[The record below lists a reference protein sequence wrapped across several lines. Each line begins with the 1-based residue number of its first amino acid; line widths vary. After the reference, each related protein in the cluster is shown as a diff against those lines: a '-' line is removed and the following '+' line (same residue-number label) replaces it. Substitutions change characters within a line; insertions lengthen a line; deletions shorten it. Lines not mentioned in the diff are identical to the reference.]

1 MTNNQNNQTI
11 NVTENRNQK
20 STKARTKRL
29 WVILIFVAAAITV
42 TVFVAASR
50 KTSLASSN
58 VGTFTVRKDNL
69 SIIVTEGGSI
79 RAHKSI
85 QYKCQVERR
94 RDVSDVSILSIVP
107 AGTYVTQE
115 NVDNGMVLVQL
126 DSSVLED
133 RLVQERMSLSSD
145 QENVT
150 SAKEAYDIQIIDNE
164 SDIANSEL
172 DVRFALLELQKYLGA
187 ELAQNLTEDVN
198 ESSNLSEHIAPL
210 VEKVSND
217 PNLLLGTK
225 SWQDIKDLQDQ
236 IVLAEGNLKTAQDTY
251 TGTVKLHDANYV
263 SDLELD
269 RDRLTVINRQFQA
282 DSAKVSLDLFMRY
295 DFPKTAED
303 LLSKYIEARR
313 QLERTHAQC
322 RSRLAQAKAKLSNA
336 ETRYKEQEEQVSELA
351 QQIEYC
357 TIKAK
362 APGLVVYGTGDTSDM
377 YRAMRGRGGMS
388 SGIIAEGEVVT
399 EGQVIVSM
407 PDTAAM
413 VAEISVHETE
423 VDKVR
428 PGQPATIVM
437 DAFPDQVLQGEV
449 LEVAPLPDQQRGWM
463 NPDLKVYQTLVKID
477 GSHDFLKSRMSC
489 KVQILV
495 RQLGDVLIVPIQVVS
510 NRRGKK
516 ICYVMTPQGPEERDV
531 QTGAFNDT
539 FVQIT
544 DGLNEG
550 DEVLLNPPLFSEST
564 GVDAFQQQILPER
577 RPGSEETDA
586 NDTAIQGQPG
596 EQTQNRNR
604 RFGGDRNSQGTRD
617 NRQFGDGQ
625 TPQAAGPPTGMQLE
639 LTDERIDGIL
649 NMMAKFNPER
659 AKELENLRK
668 SDPEKL
674 KEEIR
679 KEMEQMRQ
687 RFQNMSPED
696 RERMRQ
702 NRRGMGQGRSN
713 SQQGQGNA
721 EGGQNR
727 GYQEQQ

>member
-1 MTNNQNNQTI
+1 MTNNHNNQK
-11 NVTENRNQK
+11 NNK
-20 STKARTKRL
+20 SRTKML
-29 WVILIFVAAAITV
+29 WLFLIFVAAAITIAV
-42 TVFVAASR
+42 YTAASK
-50 KTSLASSN
+50 KTSIASTN
-58 VGTFTVRKDNL
+58 TGTFTVRRDNL

-94 RDVSDVSILSIVP
+94 RDVSEVSILSIVP
-107 AGTYVTQE
+107 AGTYITQE
-115 NVDNGMVLVQL
+115 DVDDGKVLVEL

-150 SAKEAYDIQIIDNE
+150 SAREAYDIQIIDNE

-187 ELAQNLTEDVN
+187 ELAEELTEDVN
-198 ESSNLSEHIAPL
+198 EASNLSVHIAPFI
-210 VEKVSND
+210 EKISKD
-217 PNLLLGTK
+217 PNSLTGTK
-225 SWQDIKDLQDQ
+225 SWQDIKDLQDD

-251 TGTVKLHDANYV
+251 TGTLKLHDANYV

-313 QLERTHAQC
+313 QLQRTHAQC
-322 RSRLAQAKAKLSNA
+322 RSRLAQAKAKLSNT
-336 ETRYKEQEEQVSELA
+336 ETRYKEQEEQVREFE
-351 QQIEYC
+351 QQIKYC
-357 TIKAK
+357 TIKAR
-362 APGLVVYGTGDTSDM
+362 APGLVVYGAGDTSDM
-377 YRAMRGRGGMS
+377 FRAMRGRGGVS

-399 EGQVIVSM
+399 EGQAIISM

-437 DAFPDQVLQGEV
+437 DAFPDRVLQGEV
-449 LEVAPLPDQQRGWM
+449 IEVAPLPDQQRGWM

-477 GSHDFLKSRMSC
+477 GTNDFLKSRMSC
-489 KVQILV
+489 KVKILV
-495 RQLGDVLIVPIQVVS
+495 RQLNDIVIVPIQVVS

-516 ICYVMTPQGPEERDV
+516 VCYVTTPQGPEERAV

-539 FVQIT
+539 FVQIVN
-544 DGLNEG
+544 GLEEG

-564 GVDAFQQQILPER
+564 GVDGFQQQALPEGI
-577 RPGSEETDA
+577 PDSGTTDA
-586 NDTAIQGQPG
+586 NDTAIQGRPEDQTRG
-596 EQTQNRNR
+596 EAGRSRDGNMQGA
-604 RFGGDRNSQGTRD
+604 GGPRMGMGA
-617 NRQFGDGQ
+617 QF
-625 TPQAAGPPTGMQLE
+625 E

-649 NMMAKFNPER
+649 KMMAMRDPER
-659 AKELENLRK
+659 AKELEALRK

-674 KEEIR
+674 KEELE

-687 RFQNMSPED
+687 RFQNMSSED

-702 NRRGMGQGRSN
+702 GRRGMGQGRSG
-713 SQQGQGNA
+713 SGQGQDNA

-727 GYQEQQ
+727 PF

>member
-1 MTNNQNNQTI
+1 MTNNQNNQQ
-11 NVTENRNQK
+11 NNK
-20 STKARTKRL
+20 SRTKLL
-29 WVILIFVAAAITV
+29 WLVLILIPAAITV
-42 TVFVAASR
+42 TVVIAASR
-50 KTSLASSN
+50 KTSIASTN
-58 VGTFTVRKDNL
+58 TGTFAVRKDDL

-94 RDVSDVSILSIVP
+94 RDISEVTILYIVP
-107 AGTYVTQE
+107 AGTYITQE
-115 NVDNGMVLVQL
+115 DVDNGMVLVEL

-150 SAKEAYDIQIIDNE
+150 SAREAYDIQIIDNE
-164 SDIANSEL
+164 SDIANREL

-187 ELAQNLTEDVN
+187 ELALKLTGDVN
-198 ESSNLSEHIAPL
+198 EASNLSVHIAPFIEK
-210 VEKVSND
+210 VEKD
-217 PNLLLGTK
+217 PNLLTGTK
-225 SWQDIKDLQDQ
+225 SWQDTKDLQDK
-236 IVLAEGNLKTAQDTY
+236 IIMAEGNLKTAQDTY
-251 TGTVKLHDANYV
+251 TGTLKLHDANYV

-295 DFPKTAED
+295 DLPKTTED

-313 QLERTHAQC
+313 QLQRTHAQC
-322 RSRLAQAKAKLSNA
+322 RSRLAQAKARLSNA
-336 ETRYKEQEEQVSELA
+336 ETRYKEQEEQVKEFE

-357 TIKAK
+357 TIRAK

-399 EGQVIVSM
+399 EGQAIISM

-437 DAFPDQVLQGEV
+437 DAFPDKVLQGEV

-495 RQLGDVLIVPIQVVS
+495 RQLEDVLVVPIQVVS

-516 ICYVMTPQGPEERDV
+516 VCYVMTPQGPQERAV

-539 FVQIT
+539 FVQIVE
-544 DGLNEG
+544 DKGLQEVEGLQEG

-564 GVDAFQQQILPER
+564 GVDGFQKQALPEK
-577 RPGSEETDA
+577 RPDSGTTDV
-586 NDTAIQGQPG
+586 NNTAIQGRPQD
-596 EQTQNRNR
+596 QTRSRAR
-604 RFGGDRNSQGTRD
+604 RPRDGDTQGTRSD
-617 NRQFGDGQ
+617 RQRADGES
-625 TPQAAGPPTGMQLE
+625 PQGAGPIMAMGMQL
-639 LTDERIDGIL
+639 TDEMIDRMLEG
-649 NMMAKFNPER
+649 MAKFNPEK
-659 AKELENLRK
+659 AKELKELRK

-674 KEEIR
+674 KEELK

-687 RFQNMSPED
+687 RFQNMSSED
-696 RERMRQ
+696 REKMGQ
-702 NRRGMGQGRSN
+702 GRRGMGQGRSGTG
-713 SQQGQGNA
+713 QGQDNA
-721 EGGQNR
+721 EGGRNR
-727 GYQEQQ
+727 